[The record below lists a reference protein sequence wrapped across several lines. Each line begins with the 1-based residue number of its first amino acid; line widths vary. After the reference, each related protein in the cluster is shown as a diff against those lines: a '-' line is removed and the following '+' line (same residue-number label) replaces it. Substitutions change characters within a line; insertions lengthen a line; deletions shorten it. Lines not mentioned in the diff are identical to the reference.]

1 MKSAIL
7 GLALFSLS
15 VAVCAQTPPA
25 EPQPANFANYSI
37 MLLPPQAKGAG
48 VVLMHNPQNALE
60 YVEISKIKESMDA
73 GYVPVR
79 LAEIAGVIASL
90 QQQVSQL
97 KTENATLQSADQQ
110 KKPNLLVLQPQPI
123 QQPSQPSP
131 EQIEAEQRA
140 RSQELLAQ
148 AAALREERR
157 ERAIQTFMLMQ
168 NMNRQQYVP
177 PTVNPIVNPNAGRL
191 RANCTAQQSGTF
203 TYTNCN

>member
-1 MKSAIL
+1 MKSALL

-15 VAVCAQTPPA
+15 AAAVCAQTPPA

-60 YVEISKIKESMDA
+60 YVEISKIKEAMDA

-97 KTENATLQSADQQ
+97 KDENASLKSADQQ
-110 KKPNLLVLQPQPI
+110 KKSDSLVVQPLIVQPAPI
-123 QQPSQPSP
+123 VSPAQPSP
-131 EQIEAEQRA
+131 AEIEV
-140 RSQELLAQ
+140 QERAQ
-148 AAALREERR
+148 AEALRQEWRQQ
-157 ERAIQTFMLMQ
+157 AIQAFLMMQ
-168 NMNRQQYVP
+168 NANRPRTYNMNV
-177 PTVNPIVNPNAGRL
+177 TVS
-191 RANCTAQQSGTF
+191 NCTRYPAL
-203 TYTNCN
+203 C